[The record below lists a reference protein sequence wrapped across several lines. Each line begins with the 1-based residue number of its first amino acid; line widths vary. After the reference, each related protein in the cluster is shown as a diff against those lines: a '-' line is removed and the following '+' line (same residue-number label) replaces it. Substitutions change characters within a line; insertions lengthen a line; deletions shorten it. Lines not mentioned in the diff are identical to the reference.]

1 MLLTR
6 ARFFSMS
13 LLTEKAAAWALAIFR
28 GDSPVGHSYCLFISE
43 MSTDFDH
50 PLQGIDSQLPFS
62 VKGLGQLRI
71 TLSTFAFWPLSADGT
86 NLLYKGFFVMDYAK
100 S

>member
-1 MLLTR
+1 
-6 ARFFSMS
+6 MS

-43 MSTDFDH
+43 MSRDFDH
-50 PLQGIDSQLPFS
+50 PLQGIDSQLPCSVISPS

-86 NLLYKGFFVMDYAK
+86 NLLYKGFFVVDYAK